1 MNCENSACPF
11 YSPQDVANAPV
22 FEGLDLCCSITNE
35 VKQVRFS
42 KGQLLFA
49 QGQPSTSLYAI
60 EEGLVKI
67 TSHTPDGREQI
78 VGLSAPGNLVVGLQS
93 LSCDHYEYS
102 ALAATDGVACKVRHR
117 SLLLAAKTRGDVALS
132 LITAFNAQLAHSR
145 EMMLVIGQKCAEAKI
160 ASFILLVMPHSAHEK
175 KRVALPFSRA
185 EMANLLGLSEETV
198 CRQMA
203 ELKRNG
209 VIYAPR
215 GNIEIHDWKMLHE
228 IAGAN
233 AHAKTAKVNGVKLG
247 WTMGLEPTTT
257 GITTR
262 GSTN

>member
-1 MNCENSACPF
+1 MNCQNTACSFHRPGD
-11 YSPQDVANAPV
+11 SQEPNLAD
-22 FEGLDLCCSITNE
+22 GLDLCCSITNE

-42 KGQLLFA
+42 KGELLFA
-49 QGQPSTSLYAI
+49 QGEPSSSLYAI
-60 EEGLVKI
+60 ETGLVKI
-67 TSHTPDGREQI
+67 TSHTRDGREQI

-93 LSCDHYEYS
+93 LNSERYEYS
-102 ALAATDGVACKVRHR
+102 ALAATDGVACKVRQR
-117 SLLLAAKTRGDVALS
+117 SLMLAAKTRGDVALS
-132 LITAFNAQLAHSR
+132 VIAAINAQLAYSR
-145 EMMLVIGQKCAEAKI
+145 ELMLVIGQKCAGAKI
-160 ASFILLVMPHSAHEK
+160 ASFILLVMPQSARNR
-175 KRVALPFSRA
+175 KRMTLPFSRA

-215 GNIEIHDWKMLHE
+215 GKIEVHDWDRLRD
-228 IAGAN
+228 IAGDCTPPKA
-233 AHAKTAKVNGVKLG
+233 AKVNGKKMG